1 LKEACFHYRRLTL
14 IFNLGKE
21 SQNMSGLI
29 ASLFPTVSDA
39 PIRLQGKALNH
50 VFESPSEI
58 FQSIKKYY
66 VNETLKQIY
75 KIIGSLDFVGN
86 PTMLFTSFVS
96 GVRDLFVVP
105 SAAFLASPTDA
116 SRVGLS
122 VAQGA
127 LSLLSHST
135 SGFFGFATKVSAAAG
150 QAVAILSLDS
160 EFRIWHK
167 DKVVT
172 EATNLNRVWKKRGVQ
187 SVGAMMARPFGDIV
201 IGVTTGVSG
210 VFMSPYKGYQR
221 GGKIGFLKGVA
232 IGTVGVFAKPTV
244 GVLDAFVH
252 FSASVH
258 DIAKSANV
266 LDKRYQPA
274 VKLRL
279 PYTFGIM
286 NILAP
291 FDASSARAVF
301 LLKLFPIK
309 KQRRSSSRAFVET
322 LVHVEVLPNAGI
334 DTYAIAT
341 THRVVLIK
349 LKKEA
354 SGALTPSFCWEVG
367 LGGDAVISSR
377 VSDHGHNGVALTITI
392 TKRADNDDIVSV
404 LPVPTYDASQ
414 DTDQEIEIS
423 PHELHLP
430 AVGFNNLGE
439 QYDHGVSR
447 GQEGEL
453 LEWFTILAEYQY
465 RRQLARLSNA
475 ISCLVGDFDAIIYD
489 PSLGHPGST
498 EGFTLF
504 GMFHFAPKGQE
515 EEAEAKQSALSVL
528 LEYLPWADLS
538 AARKLVDELP
548 EHERGPEW
556 LIEAR
561 AAAVSVDRRFPS
573 RPLQGIPEGDIEE
586 LTPLNTTKS
595 AGSSRTPLRINSSRH
610 SVEQEIGAS
619 AAEQAEDEGS
629 TDRFS
634 RDDDSSIEL
643 LPETEFPPH
652 PPQRQSASSSGTKF
666 HSAKVW
672 VPPSSE
678 QQTTPRLPFLPDHPT
693 PKAQRSTSD
702 SVVQSSNNPR
712 SGIKVKKML
721 GLFRPDVFVPPQR
734 ATLMSKLQG
743 DSGRL
748 SLTSEHEVRHEGTE
762 LAASKLSEDRLERME
777 RLIERMLILTSEQA
791 VQNMPSALAGM
802 ASIADTNETLVL
814 RQEIS
819 DLRDQ
824 LKDQSSRA
832 EKESAEL
839 SALRSEIAEWKKR
852 ITTRDGNDNNQGD
865 QVSPS
870 ANGGDDQSEQDDSP
884 WEDAYADRID

>member
-1 LKEACFHYRRLTL
+1 MNGTAPPYLTL
-14 IFNLGKE
+14 
-21 SQNMSGLI
+21 SS
-29 ASLFPTVSDA
+29 ASSTTPT
-39 PIRLQGKALNH
+39 
-50 VFESPSEI
+50 
-58 FQSIKKYY
+58 
-66 VNETLKQIY
+66 
-75 KIIGSLDFVGN
+75 GSLDFVGN

-105 SAAFLASPTDA
+105 SVAFLASPTDA

-150 QAVAILSLDS
+150 QAVAILSLDA
-160 EFRIWHK
+160 EFRSWHQ

-172 EATNLNRVWKKRGVQ
+172 EATNLNREWKKRGVQ
-187 SVGAMMARPFGDIV
+187 NVGAMITRPFGDIV
-201 IGVTTGVSG
+201 IGITAGVAG

-221 GGKIGFLKGVA
+221 GGKMGFLRGVA
-232 IGTVGVFAKPTV
+232 IGTVGVVAKPTV
-244 GVLDAFVH
+244 GFLDAMVH

-258 DIAKSANV
+258 DVAKSANV

-309 KQRRSSSRAFVET
+309 KQRRSSSRASVET

-354 SGALTPSFCWEVG
+354 SGSLTPSFCWEVG
-367 LGGDAVISSR
+367 LGGDSVISSR

-392 TKRADNDDIVSV
+392 TKRADNDGTVSV
-404 LPVPTYDASQ
+404 LQVPTYDASK
-414 DTDQEIEIS
+414 DTEEEIEIT
-423 PHELHLP
+423 PGELHLP
-430 AVGFNNLGE
+430 AVGFNNLLGE

-515 EEAEAKQSALSVL
+515 EEAEAKQSALSLL

-538 AARKLVDELP
+538 ARNFADELS
-548 EHERGPEW
+548 ENERGPEW
-556 LIEAR
+556 LLEAST
-561 AAAVSVDRRFPS
+561 AAVSVDRPFPS
-573 RPLQGIPEGDIEE
+573 RQLRGIPEGDIEE
-586 LTPLNTTKS
+586 LTPINAAKN
-595 AGSSRTPLRINSSRH
+595 AGSSRTPQRKGSSHH
-610 SVEQEIGAS
+610 SFEPQMAEDTDSEDGERSMDRSRDDS
-619 AAEQAEDEGS
+619 AAEMDIPPPPSLRESSS
-629 TDRFS
+629 TD
-634 RDDDSSIEL
+634 
-643 LPETEFPPH
+643 
-652 PPQRQSASSSGTKF
+652 TKF
-666 HSAKVW
+666 YSARIW
-672 VPPSSE
+672 PPGSE
-678 QQTTPRLPFLPDHPT
+678 HTTPRLQFPPDPP

-702 SVVQSSNNPR
+702 SVVQSFTPR
-712 SGIKVKKML
+712 SSLKVKKML
-721 GLFRPDVFVPPQR
+721 GLFKPEPFVAPPSES
-734 ATLMSKLQG
+734 LLSKQG
-743 DSGRL
+743 ESGRL
-748 SLTSEHEVRHEGTE
+748 SLTSENEIRREGTE
-762 LAASKLSEDRLERME
+762 HAASKLSEDRLERME

-802 ASIADTNETLVL
+802 ASIADTNETQVL
-814 RQEIS
+814 RQEID
-819 DLRDQ
+819 DLRVQ

-832 EKESAEL
+832 QKESAEL
-839 SALRSEIAEWKKR
+839 AALRNEISAWKER
-852 ITTRDGNDNNQGD
+852 ITGGNQGEE
-865 QVSPS
+865 VSQQQEQLPT
-870 ANGGDDQSEQDDSP
+870 NGGDDQSEQDSPP
-884 WEDAYADRID
+884 WEDAYTDRID

>member
-1 LKEACFHYRRLTL
+1 
-14 IFNLGKE
+14 
-21 SQNMSGLI
+21 MSGLI

-105 SAAFLASPTDA
+105 SVAFLASPTDA

-150 QAVAILSLDS
+150 QAVAILSLDT
-160 EFRIWHK
+160 EFRIWHQ

-187 SVGAMMARPFGDIV
+187 SVGAMITRPFGDIV

-210 VFMSPYKGYQR
+210 VFVAPYKGYQR
-221 GGKIGFLKGVA
+221 GGNLGFLRGVA
-232 IGTVGVFAKPTV
+232 IGTVGVVAKPTV
-244 GVLDAFVH
+244 GILDAMVH

-291 FDASSARAVF
+291 FDASSARAVY

-309 KQRRSSSRAFVET
+309 KRHRSPSRGSTET

-354 SGALTPSFCWEVG
+354 SGALIPSFCWEVG

-404 LPVPTYDASQ
+404 IQVPTYDASN
-414 DTDQEIEIS
+414 TNQEIEIS
-423 PHELHLP
+423 PDELHLP

-538 AARKLVDELP
+538 AARNCVDELS
-548 EHERGPEW
+548 EYDRGPEW
-556 LIEAR
+556 LVEAR
-561 AAAVSVDRRFPS
+561 AAAAVVNRPFPS

-586 LTPLNTTKS
+586 LTPLNTAKS
-595 AGSSRTPLRINSSRH
+595 AGSSRTQFRMSSSRH
-610 SVEQEIGAS
+610 SIEHEIGDEDADSEAPDDQEVS
-619 AAEQAEDEGS
+619 A
-629 TDRFS
+629 DRFS
-634 RDDDSSIEL
+634 RDDSAVEMG
-643 LPETEFPPH
+643 PETEFPP
-652 PPQRQSASSSGTKF
+652 RQAQHERESRSGGSGF
-666 HSAKVW
+666 YSAKVW
-672 VPPSSE
+672 VPGSE
-678 QQTTPRLPFLPDHPT
+678 ETTSTKRLSFLPDQPT

-702 SVVQSSNNPR
+702 SLVQSPTPR
-712 SGIKVKKML
+712 SSLKVKKML
-721 GLFRPDVFVPPQR
+721 GLFKPEPFVVPQSESSM
-734 ATLMSKLQG
+734 AKQG
-743 DSGRL
+743 DSSKL
-748 SLTSEHEVRHEGTE
+748 SLTSEHEVLREGTE
-762 LAASKLSEDRLERME
+762 HAGSKLSEDRLERME

-791 VQNMPSALAGM
+791 VQNMPSASAGRM
-802 ASIADTNETLVL
+802 VSVADTNETQVL
-814 RQEIS
+814 RQEID

-832 EKESAEL
+832 QKESAEL
-839 SALRSEIAEWKKR
+839 LALRLEIAEWKKR
-852 ITTRDGNDNNQGD
+852 ITRGNDNQGEWD
-865 QVSPS
+865 SPP
-870 ANGGDDQSEQDDSP
+870 ANGGDDQSEQDSDSP
-884 WEDAYADRID
+884 AWEDAYMDRVD

>member
-1 LKEACFHYRRLTL
+1 LFERSVFIHFRRLTL

-105 SAAFLASPTDA
+105 SVAFLASPTDA

-150 QAVAILSLDS
+150 QAVAILSLDA

-187 SVGAMMARPFGDIV
+187 SVGAMITRPFGDIV

-221 GGKIGFLKGVA
+221 GGKIGFLRGVA
-232 IGTVGVFAKPTV
+232 IGTVGVVAKPTV
-244 GVLDAFVH
+244 GLLDAFVH

-309 KQRRSSSRAFVET
+309 KQRRSRSRASAET

-354 SGALTPSFCWEVG
+354 SGVLTPSFCWEVG
-367 LGGDAVISSR
+367 LGGEAVISSR

-423 PHELHLP
+423 PNELHLP
-430 AVGFNNLGE
+430 AVGFNNLLGE

-528 LEYLPWADLS
+528 LEYLPWADVS
-538 AARKLVDELP
+538 AADELS
-548 EHERGPEW
+548 EHERGPDW

-561 AAAVSVDRRFPS
+561 AAAVSVDRSFPS
-573 RPLQGIPEGDIEE
+573 RRLQGIPEGDIEV
-586 LTPLNTTKS
+586 TPINATKS
-595 AGSSRTPLRINSSRH
+595 ASSSRTPQRISSSRH
-610 SVEQEIGAS
+610 SLEHEIGAP
-619 AAEQAEDEGS
+619 AAVETDDEGS
-629 TDRFS
+629 MDRFS

-643 LPETEFPPH
+643 LPETEFPPR
-652 PPQRQSASSSGTKF
+652 PAQRESGASAF
-666 HSAKVW
+666 YSAKVW
-672 VPPSSE
+672 VPPGSE
-678 QQTTPRLPFLPDHPT
+678 QQTTGTPRLQSLPGPT

-702 SVVQSSNNPR
+702 SVVQSSSSPR
-712 SGIKVKKML
+712 SGVKVKKML
-721 GLFRPDVFVPPQR
+721 GLFKPDVFVAPER
-734 ATLMSKLQG
+734 ESLMSKLQG

-748 SLTSEHEVRHEGTE
+748 SLTSENEVRREGTE
-762 LAASKLSEDRLERME
+762 QAASKLSEDRLERME

-802 ASIADTNETLVL
+802 ASIADTNETQVL
-814 RQEIS
+814 RQEID

-852 ITTRDGNDNNQGD
+852 ITIRGNDNQGERE
-865 QVSPS
+865 QVSPP
-870 ANGGDDQSEQDDSP
+870 ANGGDDQSEQDSPP

>member
-1 LKEACFHYRRLTL
+1 
-14 IFNLGKE
+14 
-21 SQNMSGLI
+21 MSGLI

-105 SAAFLASPTDA
+105 SVAFLASPTDA

-150 QAVAILSLDS
+150 QAVAILSLDA
-160 EFRIWHK
+160 EFRIWHQ
-167 DKVVT
+167 DKVVI

-187 SVGAMMARPFGDIV
+187 SVGAMITRPFGDIL

-221 GGKIGFLKGVA
+221 GGKIGFLRGVA
-232 IGTVGVFAKPTV
+232 IGTVGVVAKPTV
-244 GVLDAFVH
+244 GILDAMVH

-286 NILAP
+286 NVLAP

-309 KQRRSSSRAFVET
+309 KRRRSPSRASAET

-404 LPVPTYDASQ
+404 IQVPTYDASN

-423 PHELHLP
+423 PDELHLP

-538 AARKLVDELP
+538 AARNFVDELS
-548 EHERGPEW
+548 EYERGPEW
-556 LIEAR
+556 LVEAR
-561 AAAVSVDRRFPS
+561 AAAVSVDRPFPS
-573 RPLQGIPEGDIEE
+573 RPLQGIPEGEIEE
-586 LTPLNTTKS
+586 LTPLNTAKS
-595 AGSSRTPLRINSSRH
+595 AGSSRTPQRISSSRH
-610 SVEQEIGAS
+610 SVEPDIGAPS
-619 AAEQAEDEGS
+619 AVQTKDAYSEVPDDEERS

-634 RDDDSSIEL
+634 RDDSSVET
-643 LPETEFPPH
+643 LPETEFPPR
-652 PPQRQSASSSGTKF
+652 PAQREARSGDSKFYSARG
-666 HSAKVW
+666 W
-672 VPPSSE
+672 VPGSE
-678 QQTTPRLPFLPDHPT
+678 QTTSTQRLPFLPDHPT

-702 SVVQSSNNPR
+702 SLVQSSTPR
-712 SGIKVKKML
+712 SSLKVKKML
-721 GLFRPDVFVPPQR
+721 GLFKPEPFVAQQSKS
-734 ATLMSKLQG
+734 LMAKQG

-748 SLTSEHEVRHEGTE
+748 SLTSEDEVRREGTE
-762 LAASKLSEDRLERME
+762 HAASKLSEDRLERME

-802 ASIADTNETLVL
+802 ASIADTNETQVL
-814 RQEIS
+814 RQEID

-839 SALRSEIAEWKKR
+839 SALRREIAEWKKR
-852 ITTRDGNDNNQGD
+852 IARGNDNQGE
-865 QVSPS
+865 QVSPP
-870 ANGGDDQSEQDDSP
+870 ANGGDDQSEQDSP
-884 WEDAYADRID
+884 AWEVL